1 MRDVRTPSYPERR
14 AYVAAF
20 RVLCARAT
28 SPADLRLI
36 VVRARPPFAPSR
48 PPPELFTCRGR

>member
-1 MRDVRTPSYPERR
+1 
-14 AYVAAF
+14 
-20 RVLCARAT
+20 VLCARAT